1 MYAQWVHIKSSWW
14 EVESDDD
21 RGNKIEREK
30 INKLHTHTHARE
42 TNEMVNKAS
51 VYISFLNIDNLLS
64 FIRYGF
70 MFSPSSSILLHRYFL
85 LWWLICELRHIL
97 SYRSVIEF
105 LRAAR
110 DAFCFRISFPLFF
123 CLPIQFPPPGFVIRS
138 LWCSRTKWIFTIH
151 KQNNYAL

>member
-70 MFSPSSSILLHRYFL
+70 KFSSSFH
-85 LWWLICELRHIL
+85 
-97 SYRSVIEF
+97 
-105 LRAAR
+105 
-110 DAFCFRISFPLFF
+110 LFF
-123 CLPIQFPPPGFVIRS
+123 FIGIFFFGGLYVNWDTFYHIGRLLSFCVQPEMLFVFVFHFHFFSVSPFIGHS
-138 LWCSRTKWIFTIH
+138 VSAAWICHSIALMFTYKMDIH
-151 KQNNYAL
+151 NS